1 MLTNNVEIACK
12 QLNRDTFG
20 EVYLLSILII
30 SPVEHAFRNM
40 EQYGVKY
47 TIQQW
52 VNDWVGLVNCA
63 TYQTTAE
70 VNKCFEQIFNFQ
82 IDI

>member
-1 MLTNNVEIACK
+1 MYKYILKIVE
-12 QLNRDTFG
+12 
-20 EVYLLSILII
+20 ILII
-30 SPVEHAFRNM
+30 ISLVEQAFRSK

-70 VNKCFEQIFNFQ
+70 VNQCFE
-82 IDI
+82 